1 MRTDI
6 LAAVPGSDPDT
17 VRRLI
22 REVCGKWAGPN
33 GKAKSAQHVVDE
45 VIRLLRA
52 SDATSQ
58 AEKPGETIVVGKP
71 TNSAKEDAAKFAALR
86 KQMTSARPPTAP
98 RTPHLQQDTTD
109 EQNEARHL
117 KEVPSARPRA
127 LGVALSRR
135 ARRRSEA

>member
-1 MRTDI
+1 MRGPGLGNSRDGAAEATFFKPWDVLGSVGFGVKVTGADANDI

-22 REVCGKWAGPN
+22 REVCGKWAGTN
-33 GKAKSAQHVVDE
+33 GKTKSAQHVVDE

-71 TNSAKEDAAKFAALR
+71 TNSAKDDAAKL
-86 KQMTSARPPTAP
+86 AP
-98 RTPHLQQDTTD
+98 
-109 EQNEARHL
+109 N
-117 KEVPSARPRA
+117 
-127 LGVALSRR
+127 
-135 ARRRSEA
+135 